1 MTSSLQ
7 ETKEIK
13 KYKKQAAGDFHS
25 HRKNLILN
33 YDNLIENGKKA
44 KSKHGREVR
53 GGGGGGC
60 QLKEG
65 AGRVA
70 AAWI

>member
-1 MTSSLQ
+1 M
-7 ETKEIK
+7 E
-13 KYKKQAAGDFHS
+13 
-25 HRKNLILN
+25 
-33 YDNLIENGKKA
+33 KKA